1 MENNLF
7 DSDSVGELISKLNC
21 LGKTLRDYSDLTR
34 AGSDLPFELRQKYF
48 AAAQALTETV
58 LALIGVKDYLEFKGG
73 EDDLK

>member
-7 DSDSVGELISKLNC
+7 DGDSVGELISELNY
-21 LGKTLRDYSDLTR
+21 LGKTLRDYSDLTG

-48 AAAQALTETV
+48 TAAQALTKAV
-58 LALIGVKDYLEFKGG
+58 HALIGAKDYLEFKGG

>member
-1 MENNLF
+1 MKDDLF
-7 DSDSVGELISKLNC
+7 DSDSVGELISELNY
-21 LGKTLRDYSDLTR
+21 LGKTLRDYSDLTG

-48 AAAQALTETV
+48 AAAQALAKTV

>member
-7 DSDSVGELISKLNC
+7 DGDSVGELISELNC
-21 LGKTLRDYSDLTR
+21 LGKTLRDYSDLTG

-48 AAAQALTETV
+48 AAAQALVKAV

>member
-7 DSDSVGELISKLNC
+7 DGDSVGELISELNC
-21 LGKTLRDYSDLTR
+21 LEKTLRDYSDLTG

-48 AAAQALTETV
+48 AAAQALAEAV
-58 LALIGVKDYLEFKGG
+58 HALIGAKDYLEFKGG